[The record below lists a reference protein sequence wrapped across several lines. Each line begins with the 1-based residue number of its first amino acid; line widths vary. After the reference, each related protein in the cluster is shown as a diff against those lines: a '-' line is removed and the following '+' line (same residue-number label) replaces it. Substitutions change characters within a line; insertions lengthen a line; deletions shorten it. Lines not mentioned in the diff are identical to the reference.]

1 MKLLLAFTLAAG
13 IPLSALGQTWTAQ
26 TSNATNT
33 LNAVRFTDNL
43 NGWVVGDGGTTLRTN
58 NSGQT
63 WTLVP
68 LTGMDV
74 EDIAFADASNGIMVG
89 DNGSTLRTTNGGATW
104 SVVPS
109 GQGQALYTVAYG
121 SGGLV
126 YIAGRDGAV
135 ARSTNGGL
143 SWIPSIIGT
152 VRYRGSAAIGT
163 NGWIVGEGG
172 TIIATSNGG
181 VTWNSQASGT
191 GSDLKGVFFISA
203 TEGWIAGQN
212 STLLY
217 TNNGGA
223 TWTSRNTGIT
233 AGLNSVFFL
242 NANEGWATGNAGT
255 IFRTTNGGLN
265 WIADASNATAELS
278 DIYFVSASQGW
289 TVGDL
294 GTIRYRSLPT
304 SVDNKGG
311 VPATMRL
318 APNYPNPFNPSTTIT
333 FQLPEAGR
341 ARLAVFNLI
350 GQKVATLVDG
360 SLAAGDHAVT
370 FDASAMPS
378 GVYFY
383 TLTSS
388 SGSATRKMT
397 LSK

>member
-1 MKLLLAFTLAAG
+1 MKHLLALTLAAG
-13 IPLSALGQTWTAQ
+13 LAVPAFAQTWTAQ
-26 TSNATNT
+26 TSGTTNT
-33 LNAVRFTDNL
+33 LNAVRFLDNL
-43 NGWVVGDGGTTLRTN
+43 NGWIVGDGGTTLRTN

-63 WTLVP
+63 WSQVP
-68 LTGMDV
+68 ITGMDV

-89 DNGSTLRTTNGGATW
+89 DNGSTLRTTNGGTTW

-109 GQGQALYTVAYG
+109 GQGQTLYTVTFG
-121 SGGLV
+121 SGGIV
-126 YIAGRDGAV
+126 YTAGRDGAV
-135 ARSTNGGL
+135 ARSTNGGV
-143 SWIPSIIGT
+143 SWTPTVIGL
-152 VRYRGSAAIGT
+152 VRYRGSAAIGN
-163 NGWIVGEGG
+163 NGWIVGESGA
-172 TIIATSNGG
+172 IIATTNGG
-181 VTWNSQASGT
+181 VTWNSQGSGT

-212 STLLY
+212 NTLLY
-217 TNNGGA
+217 TNNGGT
-223 TWTSRNTGIT
+223 TWTPRNTGIT

-242 NANEGWATGNAGT
+242 NANEGWAAGNAGA

-304 SVDNKGG
+304 SVNNNSGT
-311 VPATMRL
+311 PSTMIL
-318 APNYPNPFNPSTTIT
+318 AQNYPNPFNPSTSIT

-341 ARLAVFNLI
+341 ARLAVFNLL
-350 GQKVATLVDG
+350 GQKVVTLVDG
-360 SLAAGDHAVT
+360 DLQAGSHAVT

-383 TLTSS
+383 KLTSS
-388 SGSATRKMT
+388 NGSATRKMT